1 MTTAQEDQLF
11 MVKKLLEPHILITE
25 NQEYKDKWYID
36 RKKVPALPEL
46 NSLLRR
52 SYERFLQT
60 GLAEVFAEISP
71 IEDLTG
77 KNLEL
82 HFVDYFLEEPKFTET
97 ESRERYA
104 TYEASLRV
112 KLRLINKNT
121 GEIKEQ
127 EVFLG
132 DVPVMTSSGT
142 FVINGVERV
151 IVSQLVRSSGV
162 LFTREEGLEYG
173 LYGSKIIPDRGAWLE
188 IETNAKGIISVKID
202 RKRKTFVT
210 TLLRAYGISSDAELI
225 ELFADVDNDPKLSF
239 IKTTIDKDPTKSTDQ
254 ALLEVYKKI
263 RPGDLAT
270 VDNARNL
277 FINTFLN
284 FRRYDLGAVGR
295 YKINKRLKMGTPNDQ
310 EHRVLAKED
319 IIAITREIIRLN
331 NNGGAADDVDHLKNR
346 RVKAVGELMQ
356 NKFRTGLLRVE
367 RIVRDRMSVSDM
379 ATLTPAQLINARPIS
394 AIMQEFFGSS
404 QLSQFMD
411 QTNPLAELEHKRRL
425 SAMGPGGLSRERAGF
440 DVRDVH
446 TSHYGRICPI
456 QTPEGQ
462 NIGLVGHMSCY
473 AKVNDY
479 GFIETP
485 YRKVISE
492 VPNDGKQIVGRI
504 LFKDIIDPK
513 TKNILVPA
521 GTQVD
526 EKLAEKLKTHTDI
539 PALPI
544 KTSLTTHV
552 EYLDAHIEEEVV
564 IAEANIPVDDHG
576 QVLSPYVPARQM
588 GEPSIISIGRASYAD
603 VSPKQIL
610 SVTTSLIPFVE
621 HDDAKRALM
630 GSNMQRQAVPLVNP
644 QVPMVGT
651 GMEYDAAVG
660 SGWVI
665 TAPEDG
671 VVKYVDG
678 MRIEFQPAG
687 SKKPI
692 NYQLTKFVR
701 SNGETNLSQ
710 TPIVNMGDQ
719 LKKGDPMTDGP
730 AIKNAHLALGANLVV
745 AFMPWGGNNYQ
756 DAIIISDRLVKDDVF
771 TSIHIKRE
779 DIDVRDTKLG
789 PEITTRDIP
798 NVGEEAVADLDEDGI
813 IRLGARVKSNDILVG
828 KITPKGETELTAEE
842 RLLRAIFGE
851 KVKDVKDTSL
861 RMPHGGYGKVIGV
874 KIFDASKGDK
884 LEVGVLK
891 RIYVFI
897 AQMRKISVGDKLAGR
912 HGNKG
917 VVAKIVPQGDM
928 PYLADGTPVDIILN
942 PLGVISRMNL
952 GQIMETHLGWAAGQ
966 LKFNAVN
973 PVFEGIDMQGIVEEL
988 KAGNLPE
995 SGKVILS
1002 DGRTGL
1008 KFDQP
1013 TTVGVVYMMKLAHM
1027 VDDKIHARSIGPY
1040 ALVTQQPLGGKAQ
1053 LGGQRFGEME
1063 VWALEGYGAAH
1074 TLEEMLT
1081 IKSDDVQGRARTYE
1095 SIIKGEEIQKPQTPE
1110 AFNVLV
1116 KELQGLGLNVQVVNN
1131 PEALEE
1137 PIGKAV
1143 MIDEAK
1149 LNRKRK

>member
-1 MTTAQEDQLF
+1 MAKNQLDQD
-11 MVKKLLEPHILITE
+11 ILITANNLYE
-25 NQEYKDKWYID
+25 DKWYTD
-36 RKKVPALPEL
+36 RKKVPPLPEL
-46 NSLLRR
+46 NSLQRR
-52 SYERFLQT
+52 SYEYFLRE
-60 GLAEVFAEISP
+60 GLKELFAEISP

-82 HFVDYFLEEPKFTET
+82 HFVDYYFEEPKLTEQT
-97 ESRERYA
+97 AHERYA

-112 KLRLINKNT
+112 KLRLVNKNT

-132 DVPVMTSSGT
+132 DIPVMSKSGT
-142 FVINGVERV
+142 FIINGVERV

-162 LFTREEGLEYG
+162 LFTREDGLEHG
-173 LYGSKIIPDRGAWLE
+173 QYGSKIIPERGAWLE
-188 IETNAKGIISVKID
+188 LETNAKGVISVKID
-202 RKRKTFVT
+202 RKRKTFIT
-210 TLLRAYGISSDAELI
+210 TLLRAFGISSDAELI
-225 ELFADVDNDPKLSF
+225 ELFADVDDNPKLSF
-239 IKTTIDKDPTKSTDQ
+239 LKTTIDKDPTKSTDQ

-270 VDNARNL
+270 VDNARTL
-277 FINTFLN
+277 FVNTFQN

-295 YKINKRLKMGTPNDQ
+295 YKLNKRLKVDRPNEPDF
-310 EHRVLAKED
+310 RVLTKD
-319 IIAITREIIRLN
+319 DLITITREIIRLN
-331 NNGGAADDVDHLKNR
+331 NNGGLEDDVDHLKNR

-356 NKFRTGLLRVE
+356 SKFRTGLLRVE
-367 RIVRDRMSVSDM
+367 RIVKDRMSVSDIN
-379 ATLTPAQLINARPIS
+379 TLTPAQLINARPIS

-440 DVRDVH
+440 EVRDVH

-462 NIGLVGHMSCY
+462 NIGLVGHLASY
-473 AKVNDY
+473 ARVNDF

-485 YRKVISE
+485 YRKINSE
-492 VPNDGKQIVGRI
+492 AINDGKMTVGKT
-504 LFKDIIDPK
+504 LHKDVIDPK
-513 TKNILVPA
+513 TKNIVAPA
-521 GTQVD
+521 GQVVD
-526 EKLAEKLKTHTDI
+526 EALAAKLAKIEDLKTVEV
-539 PALPI
+539 
-544 KTSLTTHV
+544 KSFVTSHI
-552 EYLDAHIEEEVV
+552 EYLDAHVEEDLV
-564 IAEANIPVDDHG
+564 IAQANIPLDDKG
-576 QVLSPYVPARQM
+576 QVLSSHVAARQE
-588 GEPSIISIGRASYAD
+588 GEPTSVSIGRVSYMD
-603 VSPKQIL
+603 VSPKQIV

-630 GSNMQRQAVPLVNP
+630 GSNMQRQAVPLVQP
-644 QVPMVGT
+644 QVPIVGT
-651 GMEYDAAVG
+651 GMEADAAVG

-671 VVKYVDG
+671 TIKYVDG
-678 MRIEFQPAG
+678 SRIEFMPDG
-687 SKKPI
+687 GKKPI
-692 NYQLTKFVR
+692 TYNLTKFAR
-701 SNGETNLSQ
+701 SNHETNLNQ
-710 TPIVNMGDQ
+710 IPTVKLGDKV
-719 LKKGDPMTDGP
+719 KKSDPMCDGP
-730 AIKNAHLALGANLVV
+730 AISNGKLALGRNLVV
-745 AFMPWGGNNYQ
+745 AFMPWGGANYQ
-756 DAIIISDRLVKDDVF
+756 DAIILSDRAVKDDTF

-779 DIDVRDTKLG
+779 EIDVRDTKLG

-813 IRLGARVKSNDILVG
+813 IRIGARVTSKDILVG

-861 RMPHGGYGKVIGV
+861 TMPHGGYGKVIGV
-874 KIFDASKGDK
+874 QVFDASKGDK

-891 RIYVFI
+891 RIYVNI

-917 VVAKIVPQGDM
+917 VISKIVPQADM
-928 PYLADGTPVDIILN
+928 PYLPDGTPVDIILN

-952 GQIMETHLGWAAGQ
+952 GQILETHLGWAAGT
-966 LKFNAVN
+966 LGFNAVN
-973 PVFEGIDMQGIVEEL
+973 PVFEGIGIQGIVEEL
-988 KAGNLPE
+988 RKGNLPE
-995 SGKVILS
+995 DGKMQLH
-1002 DGRTGL
+1002 DGQTGEP
-1008 KFDQP
+1008 FGQT

-1063 VWALEGYGAAH
+1063 VWALEGYGAAY

-1095 SIIKGEEIQKPQTPE
+1095 AIIKGETIQKPQTPE
-1110 AFNVLV
+1110 AFNVIV
-1116 KELQGLGLNVQVVNN
+1116 KELQGLGLNVEVAHS
-1131 PEALEE
+1131 PEELKR
-1137 PIGKAV
+1137 PIGESHQDASKA
-1143 MIDEAK
+1143 INK
-1149 LNRKRK
+1149 ILKRK

>member
-1 MTTAQEDQLF
+1 MAKNF
-11 MVKKLLEPHILITE
+11 SPHILITN
-25 NQEYKDKWYID
+25 NQTYKDKWYTD
-36 RKKVPALPEL
+36 PKKVPALPEL
-46 NSLLRR
+46 NSLQRR
-52 SYERFLQT
+52 SYEYFLRD
-60 GLAEVFAEISP
+60 GLRELFIEISP

-82 HFVDYFLEEPKFTET
+82 HFVDYYLEEPKHTEQ
-97 ESRERYA
+97 SARDRYA

-127 EVFLG
+127 EIFLG
-132 DVPVMTSSGT
+132 DIPVMTKSGT
-142 FVINGVERV
+142 FIINGVERV

-162 LFTREEGLEYG
+162 LFSREEGLTQGQYG
-173 LYGSKIIPDRGAWLE
+173 AKIIPERGAWLE
-188 IETNAKGIISVKID
+188 IETSAKGVLSVKID
-202 RKRKTFVT
+202 RKRKTFIT
-210 TLLRAYGISSDAELI
+210 TLLRAYGISSDHELI
-225 ELFADVDNDPKLSF
+225 ALFADVDDDPKLGF
-239 IKTTIDKDPTKSTDQ
+239 IKTTLERDPTKSTDQ

-270 VDNARNL
+270 VDNARTL
-277 FINTFLN
+277 FVNTFQN
-284 FRRYDLGAVGR
+284 FRRYDIGAVGR
-295 YKINKRLKMGTPNDQ
+295 YKINKRLNLNEPNDP
-310 EHRVLAKED
+310 EHRVLTKED
-319 IIAITREIIRLN
+319 LISITREIIRLN
-331 NNGGAADDVDHLKNR
+331 NTGGLADDVDHLKNR
-346 RVKAVGELMQ
+346 RVRAVGELMQ

-367 RIVRDRMSVSDM
+367 RIVKDRMSVSDIN
-379 ATLTPAQLINARPIS
+379 TLTPAQLINARPIS

-404 QLSQFMD
+404 QLSQYMD

-462 NIGLVGHMSCY
+462 NIGLVGHLASY

-485 YRKVISE
+485 YRKITSK
-492 VPNDGKQIVGRI
+492 VPNDGKSGLGHE
-504 LFKDIIDPK
+504 LFKDIVDPK
-513 TKNILVPA
+513 NNSVLAKL
-521 GTQVD
+521 GQVLD
-526 EKLAEKLKTHTDI
+526 EKLLEKLAKVSDI
-539 PALPI
+539 KELPI
-544 KTSLTTHV
+544 KAYITDKV
-552 EYLDAHIEEEVV
+552 EYLDAHVEEGLA
-564 IAEANIPVDDHG
+564 IAQAGLPVDDAG
-576 QVLSPYVPARQM
+576 NILISEVPAREQ
-588 GEPSIISIGRASYAD
+588 GEPTNLSISHVAYGD

-610 SVTTSLIPFVE
+610 SVTTALIPFVE
-621 HDDAKRALM
+621 HDDARRALM
-630 GSNMQRQAVPLVNP
+630 GSNMQRQAVPLINP
-644 QVPMVGT
+644 QVPIVGT
-651 GMEYDAAVG
+651 GMEGNAAIG
-660 SGWVI
+660 SGWVF

-671 VVKYVDG
+671 TVKYVDSS
-678 MRIEFQPAG
+678 RIEFLPKGEKA
-687 SKKPI
+687 KVI
-692 NYQLTKFVR
+692 TYDLTKFAR
-701 SNGETNLSQ
+701 SNKETSLNQ
-710 TPIVNMGDQ
+710 IPTVNAGDV
-719 LKKGDPMTDGP
+719 LKKGDPMCDGP
-730 AIKNAHLALGANLVV
+730 AIKNAKLALGTNLLV
-745 AFMPWGGNNYQ
+745 AFMPWGGANYE

-779 DIDVRDTKLG
+779 EIDVRDTKLG

-798 NVGEEAVADLDEDGI
+798 NVGEDAVADLDEDGI
-813 IRLGARVKSNDILVG
+813 IRIGAKVKSNDILVG

-861 RMPHGGYGKVIGV
+861 RIPHGGYGKVIGV
-874 KIFDASKGDK
+874 KIFDSSKGDK

-891 RIYVFI
+891 RIYVYI

-917 VVAKIVPQGDM
+917 VISKIVPQADM
-928 PYLADGTPVDIILN
+928 PFMADGTPVDIILN
-942 PLGVISRMNL
+942 PLGVIPRMNL
-952 GQIMETHLGWAAGQ
+952 GQILETHLGWAAGT
-966 LKFNAVN
+966 LGFNAVN
-973 PVFEGIDMQGIVEEL
+973 PVFEGIDIEGIVGEL
-988 KAGNLPE
+988 KAAGLPE
-995 SGKVILS
+995 DGKTQLY

-1008 KFDQP
+1008 PFEQT
-1013 TTVGVVYMMKLAHM
+1013 TTVGVKYMLKLEHM

-1095 SIIKGEEIQKPQTPE
+1095 AIIKGEAIQKPQTPE
-1110 AFNVLV
+1110 AFNVIV
-1116 KELQGLGLNVQVVNN
+1116 KELQGLGLNVEVVSD
-1131 PEALEE
+1131 PTVLDK
-1137 PIGKAV
+1137 PIGETVPDVGK
-1143 MIDEAK
+1143 IITK
-1149 LNRKRK
+1149 STKRK